1 MPPVSHFRAFLGWLK
16 EFLWFVLIFFYNL
29 ANLVV
34 RPGPLR
40 GRRRPIVIVADFFCS
55 PLYYLP
61 LRRALARAGFPVYL
75 AKPGHI
81 FRPLREQGR
90 RLSRM
95 LEDWK
100 IEDGILLTHGAGGL
114 AALSLSDASRQRI
127 EHLIS
132 LGTPFHGT
140 RLFLWTP
147 YISALRDTAVGSD
160 YLLINRMNALLFTSF
175 TPFIAWQDEWIVPF
189 TLARFGQ
196 GRDLVFDQV
205 GRYNLVRSKEN
216 IATLVEYISDYY
228 SEQPRPV
235 PEPPGKTGKS
245 SAKKSAKAKKK
256 AQKSPARP
264 ARKR

>member
-16 EFLWFVLIFFYNL
+16 EFLWFILIFFYNL
-29 ANLVV
+29 GNLLF
-34 RPGPLR
+34 RPGPL
-40 GRRRPIVIVADFFCS
+40 GGKRRPIIIVADFFCP

-61 LRRALARAGFPVYL
+61 LRRALSRAGFPVYL

-100 IEDGILLTHGAGGL
+100 IEEGILLTHGAGGL

-132 LGTPFHGT
+132 LGTPFHGS

-147 YISALRDTAVGSD
+147 YIPALRDTAVGSD

-205 GRYNLVRSKEN
+205 GRYNLVRSREN
-216 IATLVEYISDYY
+216 IATLVDFISDYY
-228 SEQPRPV
+228 KAAGAIV
-235 PEPPGKTGKS
+235 PEVVDKKGKP
-245 SAKKSAKAKKK
+245 KAKTKK
-256 AQKSPARP
+256 KGKIPSRP
-264 ARKR
+264 ARKK